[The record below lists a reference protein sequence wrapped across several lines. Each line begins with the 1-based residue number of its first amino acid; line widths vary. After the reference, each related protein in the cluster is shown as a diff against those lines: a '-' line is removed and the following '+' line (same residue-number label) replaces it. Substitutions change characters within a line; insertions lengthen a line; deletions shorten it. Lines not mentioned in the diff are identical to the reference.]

1 MNKFNWQKLFPHLIA
16 IAIFVIVAV
25 VYCKPA
31 LQGKVLQQGD
41 LAQWVGMSKDQQNY
55 MDSNGHAP
63 LWTNGM
69 FSGMPGY
76 VILGYSNNY
85 IAPYFINILSLF
97 LPSPINF
104 FFIACICFYFLAQV
118 FKINPWVSIIGAL
131 MYAYA
136 TYNPIIIS
144 VGHVTKMYSIAFM
157 PGIIASIQLIYNKK
171 YWIGAALTA
180 LFTAALVA
188 ENHYQVIYYT
198 IIIIAFMGVAF
209 IIRTVREKNYRH
221 MLTAICFAL
230 LAGLIGAATSAV
242 SLLPNYE
249 YSKETIRGGSDLMT
263 SAGDSTK
270 ASTGLNE
277 DYAYSYSLYKSEPFV
292 MLVPRMFG
300 GSSGNPELAQEKS
313 KAISALQEM
322 PQQLAQQI
330 GYPNY
335 YWGGINGVGTA
346 GPPYAGAIICFLAI
360 LGFVILDN
368 KYRWWM
374 LSCCALTIIM
384 SWGGYFKGFNGL
396 LLEYLPMYN
405 KFRAPSMILVVPTL
419 LLGLTATLAL
429 DKIIFRIQ
437 DKKAFLEKY
446 KKALYIMTGIFVFL
460 LFLYFSFDFASQQ
473 DNYMLQQVNKMED
486 QIKTPVQN
494 FLHAL
499 QDDRK
504 SLYLDDLLR
513 SLFFVAIGAIMLWLF
528 LKEKVKA
535 NMVLLVIG
543 IFSLIDIMIIDV
555 KYLNS
560 DQFITKDDYENI
572 FQPTKADQQI
582 LLDKSFYRVLD
593 LRHGGLSGAFNEGA
607 LTAYFH
613 HSIGGYHPAKLS
625 IYQDL
630 IENQLL
636 KFPNCLPVLNML
648 NTKYI
653 ITADDVPQLNT
664 AALENA
670 WFVQQVQYTKGPK
683 ETMDAL
689 TDFNPAKT
697 VLVEQSFKSAM
708 RQPAA
713 FDSSA
718 NLQMIS
724 NRHDTVTYKSVSKAE
739 MPAVFSEV
747 YYSEGWN
754 AYIDGKKT
762 DYAKVDYVLR
772 GMMIPAGTHTIEF
785 RFEPESFALG
795 WRITAI
801 SSIVIILLCFLS
813 AFFFYKEKKKRKVLT
828 TQT

>member
-25 VYCKPA
+25 IYCKPV
-31 LQGKVLQQGD
+31 LQNKVLPQGD

-85 IAPYFINILSLF
+85 IAPYFINAISLF

-104 FFIACICFYFLAQV
+104 FFLACICFYFLAQV
-118 FKINPWVSIIGAL
+118 FKVNPWVSIIGAL

-171 YWIGAALTA
+171 YWVGAALTA

-188 ENHYQVIYYT
+188 ENHYQIIYYT

-209 IIRTVREKNYRH
+209 IIRMVKEKNFKQ
-221 MLTAICFAL
+221 MITAICFAL
-230 LAGLIGAATSAV
+230 MAGVIGAATSAV

-249 YSKETIRGGSDLMT
+249 YSKETIRGGSDLMAHA
-263 SAGDSTK
+263 SDSTK
-270 ASTGLNE
+270 SSTGLDE
-277 DYAYSYSLYKSEPFV
+277 DYAFSYSLYKSEPFV
-292 MLVPRMFG
+292 MLVPGMFG
-300 GSSGNPELAQEKS
+300 GSSGNEEIKQEKS
-313 KAISALQEM
+313 KAIAALQEM
-322 PQQLAQQI
+322 PQELAQQL
-330 GYPNY
+330 GYPRY
-335 YWGGINGVGTA
+335 YWGGINGVGTS
-346 GPPYAGAIICFLAI
+346 GPPYAGAIVCFLAV

-384 SWGGYFKGFNGL
+384 SWGGYFKSFNGF

-405 KFRAPSMILVVPTL
+405 KFRAPSMIIVVPTL
-419 LLGLTATLAL
+419 LLGLAATLAL
-429 DKIIFRIQ
+429 DKIIFRIK

-446 KKALYIMTGIFVFL
+446 KKALFIMLGLFAFL
-460 LFLYFSFDFASQQ
+460 LFLYFSFDFTSQQ
-473 DNYMLQQVNKMED
+473 DSYILQQVNKLED
-486 QIKTPVQN
+486 QIKTPVLK
-494 FLHAL
+494 FLNAL
-499 QDDRK
+499 QEDRK
-504 SLYLDDLLR
+504 SLYLTDLFR
-513 SLFFVAIGAIMLWLF
+513 SFVYIAIAASILWLF
-528 LKEKVKA
+528 LKDKVKT
-535 NMVLLVIG
+535 NIVLLVIG
-543 IFSLIDIMIIDV
+543 IFSFIDVMAIDV
-555 KYLNS
+555 KYLNN
-560 DQFITKDDYENI
+560 DQYIDKEEYENI
-572 FQPTKADQQI
+572 FVPTKADQQI
-582 LLDKSFYRVLD
+582 LADKSFYRVLD

-653 ITADDVPQLNT
+653 ITENDVAQLNT
-664 AALENA
+664 AALGNA
-670 WFVQQVQYTKGPK
+670 WFVHNVQYTNGPK

-689 TDFNPAKT
+689 TNFNPAQT
-697 VLVEQSFKSAM
+697 VLVENTFKNVIQ
-708 RQPAA
+708 QPSS

-718 NLQMIS
+718 NIHLIS
-724 NRHDTVTYKSVSKAE
+724 NRHDTVTYTSVSKVE

-795 WRITAI
+795 WKITAY
-801 SSIVIILLCFLS
+801 SSILILLLCIIS
-813 AFFFYKEKKKRKVLT
+813 IFFYYKENKKRKITVHT
-828 TQT
+828 

>member
-1 MNKFNWQKLFPHLIA
+1 MNKINWQKLYPHFVA
-16 IAIFVIVAV
+16 IVLFVIVAV

-85 IAPYFINILSLF
+85 IAPYFIDLLSLF

-118 FKINPWVSIIGAL
+118 FKVNPWVSIIGAL

-157 PGIIASIQLIYNKK
+157 PGIIASIQLIFNKK
-171 YWIGAALTA
+171 YWAGAALTA
-180 LFTAALVA
+180 LFTAALAA
-188 ENHYQVIYYT
+188 ENHYQIIYYSL
-198 IIIIAFMGVAF
+198 IIIAFMGIAF
-209 IIRTVREKNYRH
+209 IIQMVKEKNFKH
-221 MLTAICFAL
+221 LLTAVCFAV

-249 YSKETIRGGSDLMT
+249 YSKETIRGGSDLIANT
-263 SAGDSTK
+263 GDTTK
-270 ASTGLNE
+270 PSTGLNE
-277 DYAYSYSLYKSEPFV
+277 DYAFSYSLYKSEPFV

-300 GSSGNPELAQEKS
+300 GSSGNPELDQEKS
-313 KAISALQEM
+313 KAIKALQEM
-322 PQQLAQQI
+322 PQEIAQQL
-330 GYPNY
+330 GYPEY

-346 GPPYAGAIICFLAI
+346 GPPYTGAIVCFLAI
-360 LGFVILDN
+360 IGFVILEN
-368 KYRWWM
+368 KYRWWI
-374 LSCCALTIIM
+374 LSCCILTIIM
-384 SWGGYFKGFNGL
+384 SWGGYFKSFNGL

-419 LLGLTATLAL
+419 LLGLSATLAL
-429 DKIIFRIQ
+429 DKMIFHIK
-437 DKKAFLEKY
+437 DKKTFIEKY
-446 KKALYIMTGIFVFL
+446 KKALYIMVGIFAFL
-460 LFLYFSFDFASQQ
+460 LFLYFSFDFVSQQ
-473 DNYMLQQVNKMED
+473 DSYIMQQINKMED
-486 QIKTPVQN
+486 QIKTPILN

-499 QDDRK
+499 QDDRRT
-504 SLYLDDLLR
+504 LYLNDLLR
-513 SLFFVAIGAIMLWLF
+513 SLLFVAIGATMLWLF
-528 LKEKVKA
+528 LKEKVKP
-535 NMVLLVIG
+535 NLVLLVIG
-543 IFSLIDIMIIDV
+543 TFSFIDLMAIDV

-560 DQFITKDDYENI
+560 DQYIAKDDYENN

-582 LLDKSFYRVLD
+582 MQDKSFYRVLD
-593 LRHGGLSGAFNEGA
+593 LRHGGLSGAFNTGA

-630 IENQLL
+630 IENQLM

-653 ITADDVPQLNT
+653 ITAEDIPQLNT
-664 AALENA
+664 AALGNA
-670 WFVQQVQYTKGPK
+670 WFVPSVQYTSSPK

-689 TDFNPAKT
+689 SSFNPSQT
-697 VLVEQSFKSAM
+697 VLVEQNFKNIIH
-708 RQPAA
+708 QPVS

-718 NLQMIS
+718 SIQLMA
-724 NRHDTVTYKSVSKAE
+724 NRNDTVTYKSVSKVE
-739 MPAVFSEV
+739 MPAVFSEI

-772 GMMIPAGTHTIEF
+772 GLMVPAGNHQIEF
-785 RFEPESFALG
+785 RFEPASFALG
-795 WRITAI
+795 WRITSI
-801 SSIVIILLCFLS
+801 SSIIIVLLIIM
-813 AFFFYKEKKKRKVLT
+813 AFFIAFKKKSIK
-828 TQT
+828 